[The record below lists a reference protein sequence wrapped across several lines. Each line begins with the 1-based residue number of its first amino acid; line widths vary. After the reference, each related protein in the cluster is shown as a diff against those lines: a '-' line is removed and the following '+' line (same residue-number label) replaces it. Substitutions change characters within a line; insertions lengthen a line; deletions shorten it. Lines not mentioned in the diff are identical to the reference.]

1 MQYAKIIGTG
11 SALPERIL
19 TNNDLEQIVDTS
31 DEWIIRRTGILE
43 RRISSKHRSESTT
56 DLASRASISA
66 MQMAGVTADQIDL
79 IVVATVTGDRQFP
92 AAACLVQKEIEAN
105 NAAAYDVSAGCSGFI
120 FALEMANN
128 AIKLQTVKTA
138 IVVGAERLSSVVDW
152 KDRSTCVLLGD
163 GAGAVVLQAT
173 DEPGGILSTHI
184 KSDGR
189 YWDLL
194 YSERGIEYQP
204 DSLKDTDTIPFHL
217 KMEGNRLFKQAVSCM
232 ANITEVALEHNKLT
246 KDDIQIIIPHQANMR
261 IIQGVANRLKLPMEI
276 MYTNVHKYGNTSA
289 ASIPIALD
297 EACRNGK
304 LKKKDNLLIIS
315 FGAGLTWGAGMIQ
328 WAI

>member
-31 DEWIIRRTGILE
+31 DEWILRRTGIQE

-105 NAAAYDVSAGCSGFI
+105 NATAYDISAGCSGFI
-120 FALEMANN
+120 FAIEMANN

-138 IVVGAERLSSVVDW
+138 IVIGAERLSSVVDW

-232 ANITEVALEHNKLT
+232 AGITEVALEHNKLT

-276 MYTNVHKYGNTSA
+276 MYTNVHKYGNTSS

-315 FGAGLTWGAGMIQ
+315 FGAGLTWGAAMIQ